1 MAITIERAPDNIQP
15 TYTDGLFYTISS
27 DKTDEFKYRYIFW
40 VYVNGEKVFKGKS
53 TPNPEGKGVI
63 DLSEILKT
71 YCNSTIQT
79 DTDTYVH
86 NTTQYST
93 YTENDVIDYYVRFG
107 EEYATSITS
116 SVIQYNGDDNPGDP
130 VIQTQT
136 RKVFNG
142 TYPSNVFSNRQDF
155 DYAPYVLSGNPIQYQ
170 SGLFLTNSPRV
181 MEVGTNDRGTLSF
194 FNYWLGGDDISYGY
208 QARYT
213 FYDNQGNIISTAS
226 TDNLVSTGGGPLTGQ
241 TQLMYDNNI
250 IEPQSYDFNI
260 INVATGPWNIEQ
272 TIGLPSG
279 TTFYQVQMFG
289 IAQKSSSPCPVGYQ
303 PGYIT
308 SCGFGYEI
316 PVCIPT
322 DAISSKTRFY
332 WPNSISQWNPDC
344 FFISSVGGPGGET
357 FSGGTDYGNNCG
369 LCYQVE
375 FGGLPANPPNI
386 TQTPI
391 GIPPAFTAMSEV
403 FQYNIDEDCD
413 YWNNKQLVWKNRYG
427 TFDYYKFQKRKGEGL
442 NIQRQRY
449 NQIPLD
455 WASSS
460 PSKTQISRGLTDF
473 NVGINETHVINT
485 GFVNQATMV
494 WLEEVYTSP
503 EVYLIET
510 DGSLFPINIT
520 STDYVRKNRGNKE
533 IINLELTYT
542 YSNNIRLN

>member
-1 MAITIERAPDNIQP
+1 
-15 TYTDGLFYTISS
+15 
-27 DKTDEFKYRYIFW
+27 
-40 VYVNGEKVFKGKS
+40 
-53 TPNPEGKGVI
+53 
-63 DLSEILKT
+63 
-71 YCNSTIQT
+71 
-79 DTDTYVH
+79 
-86 NTTQYST
+86 
-93 YTENDVIDYYVRFG
+93 
-107 EEYATSITS
+107 
-116 SVIQYNGDDNPGDP
+116 
-130 VIQTQT
+130 
-136 RKVFNG
+136 
-142 TYPSNVFSNRQDF
+142 
-155 DYAPYVLSGNPIQYQ
+155 
-170 SGLFLTNSPRV
+170 
-181 MEVGTNDRGTLSF
+181 
-194 FNYWLGGDDISYGY
+194 
-208 QARYT
+208 
-213 FYDNQGNIISTAS
+213 
-226 TDNLVSTGGGPLTGQ
+226 
-241 TQLMYDNNI
+241 MYDNNVI
-250 IEPQSYDFNI
+250 LPKSYDFNI
-260 INVATGPWNIEQ
+260 VNVAAGPWNIAQ

-289 IAQKSSSPCPVGYQ
+289 IAQKASSLCAIGFE

-322 DAISSKTRFY
+322 DATSSNRFY

-344 FFISSVGGPGGET
+344 FFVSSFGGPGGEN
-357 FSGGTDYGNNCG
+357 FINGTDYGNNCL
-369 LCYQVE
+369 LCYQTE
-375 FGGLPANPPNI
+375 FGGILVDPPNVI
-386 TQTPI
+386 STSPGTP
-391 GIPPAFTAMSEV
+391 PPYTAMSEV
-403 FQYNIDEDCD
+403 FQYNIDYDCD

-455 WASSS
+455 WGSSS
-460 PSKTQISRGLTDF
+460 PSKTQTSRGLTDF